1 VLNETAA
8 IGPARWP
15 SGPANTQRNASRAIR
30 GVLLAMLVAALV
42 IATTMAGQSTA
53 RLSYPF
59 LDTGPLRPPVILYMP
74 SYYPGGS
81 HPLRLM
87 FGPKGSGFDFEMRQ
101 VLASGGELII
111 WESTR
116 YDATVEEAVGAY
128 QDETELQGTAA
139 VWAGARVAN
148 SGTKLLH
155 ARIGPTLVVISGE
168 LSTGELLRIADSLRR
183 GSPQSL
189 ML

>member
-1 VLNETAA
+1 
-8 IGPARWP
+8 
-15 SGPANTQRNASRAIR
+15 
-30 GVLLAMLVAALV
+30 MLVAALV
-42 IATTMAGQSTA
+42 IATTTAGHSTA

-59 LDTGPLRPPVILYMP
+59 LDAGPLRAPAILYMP
-74 SYYPGGS
+74 SYYPGETQ
-81 HPLRLM
+81 PLRLM
-87 FGPKGSGFDFEMRQ
+87 FGPKGAGFDFEMRQ
-101 VLASGGELII
+101 MLASGDELII

-128 QDETELQGTAA
+128 YDETELRGAAA
-139 VWAGARVAN
+139 VWTSARAANGGA
-148 SGTKLLH
+148 TLLH
-155 ARIGPTLVVISGE
+155 ARIGQTLVVISGA